1 MDLKMPKLSSEFHLS
16 IVSKCCQICGEFQ
29 ESRASERSLLDSELK
44 KVFPGLTARGLGSR
58 PSQLTCAACYAMVH
72 KFRRECRT
80 NLLASRNMS
89 KEEKL
94 AVLVSTRFEGKFFK
108 KFFRIFPI
116 QFLACFRDSHHLP
129 DSLFN
134 FPEHL
139 ELEGCEFCQKFEAR
153 VQMLPVGSLFLNK
166 TVLLASSVRSF

>member
-1 MDLKMPKLSSEFHLS
+1 LRIDIADKMDSKEPKLSSEFHLS
-16 IVSKCCQICGEFQ
+16 VVSKCCQICGEFQ
-29 ESRASERSLLDSELK
+29 ESRASDRSLLDSELK
-44 KVFPGLTARGLGSR
+44 KVFPGLSARGLSSR
-58 PSQLTCAACYAMVH
+58 RSQLTCAACYAMVH

-94 AVLVSTRFEGKFFK
+94 AVLVSTRLEGKKLLKYYIEFFL
-108 KFFRIFPI
+108 I
-116 QFLACFRDSHHLP
+116 QFFSCFRDSHHLP

-139 ELEGCEFCQKFEAR
+139 EGCEFCQKFEAR
-153 VQMLPVGSLFLNK
+153 VQMPPVFQY
-166 TVLLASSVRSF
+166 F

>member
-1 MDLKMPKLSSEFHLS
+1 MRIDIADKMDSKGPKLSSEFHLS

-44 KVFPGLTARGLGSR
+44 KVFPGLSARGLSSR
-58 PSQLTCAACYAMVH
+58 PSQLTCPACYAMVH

-94 AVLVSTRFEGKFFK
+94 AVLVSTRLEEQK
-108 KFFRIFPI
+108 IF
-116 QFLACFRDSHHLP
+116 
-129 DSLFN
+129 
-134 FPEHL
+134 
-139 ELEGCEFCQKFEAR
+139 
-153 VQMLPVGSLFLNK
+153 
-166 TVLLASSVRSF
+166 